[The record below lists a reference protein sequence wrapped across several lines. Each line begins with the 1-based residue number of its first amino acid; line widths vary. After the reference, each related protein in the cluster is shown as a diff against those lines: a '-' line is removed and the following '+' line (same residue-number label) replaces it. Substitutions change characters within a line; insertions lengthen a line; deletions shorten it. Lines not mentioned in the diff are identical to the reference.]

1 MTRERR
7 PVRLYRRHTL
17 AELTAM
23 MMQTDIDH
31 PPRPGV
37 HYDGCYIYPRKV
49 RMLRD
54 DIAQAI
60 AWHLRDVR
68 EVTR

>member
-1 MTRERR
+1 MSTERR

-17 AELTAM
+17 AELEALM
-23 MMQTDIDH
+23 AQTHADH
-31 PPRPGV
+31 PPQPGV
-37 HYDGCYIYPRKV
+37 HYDGCWIYPRKV
-49 RMLRD
+49 RALRD

-60 AWHLRDVR
+60 AWHLRDAR